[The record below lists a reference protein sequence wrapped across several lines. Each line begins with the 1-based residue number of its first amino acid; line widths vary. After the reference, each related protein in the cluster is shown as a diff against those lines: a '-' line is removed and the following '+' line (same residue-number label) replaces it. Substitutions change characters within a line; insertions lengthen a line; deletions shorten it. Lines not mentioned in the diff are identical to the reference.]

1 MKPQLLIG
9 AMHSGSGKTTFAMGL
24 LRALRRQ
31 GLQVQ
36 PFKCGPDYI
45 DTRFHAVAAGQE
57 SVNLDTWLASEA
69 HVRDLYARY
78 GAEADA
84 CVVEGV
90 MGLFDGYDRMQGSSA
105 AIARL
110 LDLPVVLVVG
120 ARSMA
125 YTVAAQLHGMKTF
138 LPGLRLAGVVFNQV
152 SSENHFRF
160 LREACEDEGLH
171 CFGWLP
177 KAPGLEVPSRHLGL
191 TLVAEQEMSAWI
203 DRAADLVSAQIDLSA
218 LLEATD
224 GPVVRPEVTAS
235 GGLTASPGRLRVA
248 VARDAAFNF
257 TYRENLARL
266 AQLGPVT
273 FFSPLA
279 GDPLPAADLV
289 YLPGGYP
296 ELFAAELSA
305 QRDLMAQLRAY
316 AEAGGRVLAE
326 CGGMIYLSQAIEGV
340 PGGPY
345 PFCGILPLTATMA
358 SARLHLGYRRL
369 VDAAGREWRGHEFHY
384 SDVAGPEAL
393 ASAATQFNAR
403 GERVS
408 TPLYHWKNVIA
419 GYTHLYWGET
429 DILALWD

>member
-9 AMHSGSGKTTFAMGL
+9 ALHSGSGKTTFTMGI
-24 LRALRRQ
+24 LRALQRQ

-45 DTRFHAVAAGQE
+45 DTRFHALAAGRE
-57 SVNLDTWLASEA
+57 SVNLDTWLASER

-78 GAEADA
+78 GADADA

-90 MGLFDGYDRMQGSSA
+90 MGLFDGYDRMAGSSA

-110 LDLPVVLVVG
+110 LDIPVVLVVG

-160 LREACEDEGLH
+160 LAQACEDAGLR

-177 KAPGLEVPSRHLGL
+177 KVPDLEIPSRHLGL
-191 TLVAEQEMSAWI
+191 TLAAGQEMERWI
-203 DRAADLVSAQIDLSA
+203 DRAADLVTRCLNLPA
-218 LLEATD
+218 LLEAVCVAAAEA
-224 GPVVRPEVTAS
+224 PAEAS
-235 GGLTASPGRLRVA
+235 AAPGTLRIA
-248 VARDAAFNF
+248 VARDVAFNF
-257 TYRENLARL
+257 TYRENLSRL
-266 AQLGPVT
+266 SQLGQVRY
-273 FFSPLA
+273 FSPLA
-279 GDPLPAADLV
+279 GDPLPEADLV

-296 ELFAAELSA
+296 ELFAAELSSRRETM
-305 QRDLMAQLRAY
+305 QQLRDY
-316 AEAGGRVLAE
+316 AESGGCILAE
-326 CGGMIYLSQAIEGV
+326 CGGMIYLSKAIEGV
-340 PGGPY
+340 EGGPY
-345 PFCGILPLTATMA
+345 PLCGVLPFSATMDG
-358 SARLHLGYRRL
+358 ARLHLGYRRL

-384 SDVAGPEAL
+384 SAVTAPDALPSVA
-393 ASAATQFNAR
+393 QQYDAR
-403 GERVS
+403 GGAVA
-408 TPLYHWKNVIA
+408 TPLYRYKNVIA

-429 DILALWD
+429 GILNLWD